1 VKESSVI
8 GMLDDTLDRPALKRP
23 TPRPID
29 NEYAELKQLIKQ
41 KGLLEKQPKYYTY
54 KILSTLSLLVLGI
67 AFLLLVNNFWLQLV
81 NAAFLAFVY
90 GQIGFLGHDG
100 GHRQVFNTAWKN
112 DIIIMLQ
119 GNLLVGMSY
128 TWWLGK
134 HNAHHSH
141 PNELDMDPDIAIP
154 AICFTEEKAKSTRH
168 FARFLAKYQAF
179 FFFPL
184 LMLIAMDLQ
193 RVSIQFLMKTKV
205 KYRWAEVLLIIAHY
219 VLYFG
224 LVFYR
229 LNLWQGILFI
239 LVHQTLFG
247 LYLGSTFAPNHKG
260 MPILEK
266 ASKLNFL
273 RRQVI
278 TARNVTSHPFND
290 FWYGG
295 LNYQIEHHL
304 FPSMPRNNLKEAQ
317 KIIRAYCA
325 SRSIAY
331 YETTM
336 VQSYREILTY
346 LHQIGAPL
354 RQKTLRQ

>member
-1 VKESSVI
+1 VKESPVI
-8 GMLDDTLDRPALKRP
+8 GMLDDTLDRPALKNP
-23 TPRPID
+23 TTHPTV

-41 KGLLEKQPKYYTY
+41 NGLLEKQPKYYTY
-54 KILSTLSLLVLGI
+54 KILSILALLALGV

-100 GHRQVFNTAWKN
+100 GHRQVFNTTWKN

-128 TWWLGK
+128 TWWLNK

-154 AICFTEEKAKSTRH
+154 AICFTEEKANSTRH

-205 KYRWAEVLLIIAHY
+205 KYRLAEVLLVIAHY
-219 VLYFG
+219 ILYFG

-239 LVHQTLFG
+239 LVHQALFG

-278 TARNVTSHPFND
+278 TARNVNSHPFND

-336 VQSYREILTY
+336 VQSYKEILTY
-346 LHQIGAPL
+346 LHQVGAPL
-354 RQKTLRQ
+354 RQKTK